1 MPYGGLKQS
10 GISKEGPR
18 YAIEEM
24 KNEKTIVFHGIDV

>member
-24 KNEKTIVFHGIDV
+24 TDAKTIVFHGIDV